1 MLDHTGTQVEKT
13 QVAAVP
19 VAVRPK
25 RSLAERGMA
34 TVEYAIGV
42 LAAAAVALVL
52 LRIFNDNSFFQ
63 TLFDWVVGLLKKI
76 PLPAR

>member
-1 MLDHTGTQVEKT
+1 MLDHTGEQVDNT
-13 QVAAVP
+13 QVAAVSVVP
-19 VAVRPK
+19 RPK
-25 RSLAERGMA
+25 KSFAERGMA